1 MVAYPGNLEPY
12 SGIFP
17 DYRAP
22 IVRVRAGVREL
33 VLARWGMPTP
43 AGALVGRKTDPGVTN
58 APNLGECGASL

>member
-43 AGALVGRKTDPGVTN
+43 AGALVGRK
-58 APNLGECGASL
+58 